1 MYSSFI
7 ITYHSR
13 RLENLKQAMRFL
25 EVNHLDV
32 IKESELIL
40 VCQDNSPKISTQ
52 FGQTHLHNLNVSC
65 MHLPKLTNFGVE
77 QAASK
82 NLVILESDRILPESY
97 FEKAL
102 NSLKNG
108 LMITTRIMYKLTEDA
123 TDKEI
128 LEKNFEYQEE
138 YRTPENN
145 VLTRN
150 MWSGNTICKKSDY
163 IKSGTMDEFYKGY
176 GWADHD
182 MTKTMQK
189 IGVQQIFRDEI
200 ELHLHHEPMTY
211 GYGDQKRM
219 FIDNGLYYCKKW
231 NLEVPEELKKEISK
245 YVKII

>member
-13 RLENLKQAMRFL
+13 RLENLKQAIRFL

-82 NLVILESDRILPESY
+82 NLVILESDRMLPESY

-128 LEKNFEYQEE
+128 LEKHGTFVLNFGGFRVKHLYFVRIEYIC
-138 YRTPENN
+138 Y
-145 VLTRN
+145 VFFLT
-150 MWSGNTICKKSDY
+150 KY
-163 IKSGTMDEFYKGY
+163 FLL
-176 GWADHD
+176 
-182 MTKTMQK
+182 
-189 IGVQQIFRDEI
+189 QIDFKCR
-200 ELHLHHEPMTY
+200 
-211 GYGDQKRM
+211 
-219 FIDNGLYYCKKW
+219 
-231 NLEVPEELKKEISK
+231 
-245 YVKII
+245 